1 MTTNELLVRR
11 IGARCID
18 AFTVLFLT
26 FACVATLL
34 VLVMDRLTQ
43 AFDRGPWGSTLGVLL
58 LYALLGGCYET
69 VFVARSGQTPGKDLM
84 NIRVVDVATAEP
96 PAWRAAIKRSMCM
109 AVARLVP
116 GVVVGTLAPLLFG
129 LSVPVGASGRGVH
142 DYFCGTRVEFFDA
155 DACAG
160 ADSTELTPVPVAAI
174 YGAGSW
180 ARVVERWMPGRAERD
195 EGLESAAR

>member
-1 MTTNELLVRR
+1 MTTNALLVRR

-26 FACVATLL
+26 FACVVTLL

-43 AFDRGPWGSTLGVLL
+43 ALDRGPWGSTLGVLL
-58 LYALLGGCYET
+58 LYALLGACYET

-84 NIRVVDVATAEP
+84 NLRVVDAATGAP
-96 PAWRAAIKRSMCM
+96 PGWRAATQRSVLM
-109 AVARLVP
+109 AIARLVP
-116 GVVVGTLAPLLFG
+116 GVVLGTFAPLLFG
-129 LSVPVGASGRGVH
+129 LSVPFSAGRRGVH
-142 DYFCGTRVEFFDA
+142 DYVCGTRVEFFDA
-155 DACAG
+155 DAAAE
-160 ADSTELTPVPVAAI
+160 ADRNASKPVPVAAI

-180 ARVVERWMPGRAERD
+180 ARVVERWMPDRTERD